1 MPFHLPRLTTLNRSS
16 IHRGGSGV
24 EEIFPSDEIHNW
36 FISARET
43 KACWK
48 TIFGII
54 ELPYTFF
61 FPLPFF
67 SRRFFI
73 AIFPFLFVLFF
84 FFFILYFS
92 FAPLRAKVSS
102 ARVQRAFFRGNW
114 NREHSTVYEESSRI
128 YHGPRVL
135 RAVCWDR
142 WWVKPRKSETSR
154 AKETIL
160 RKCGIISIYAFLR
173 NTRLRTSERNFVW
186 NLNYAQT
193 FA

>member
-1 MPFHLPRLTTLNRSS
+1 MKFITGSYPREKRKPVGRRSLELSNYRTLFSS
-16 IHRGGSGV
+16 RFLFSRGDSL
-24 EEIFPSDEIHNW
+24 S
-36 FISARET
+36 
-43 KACWK
+43 
-48 TIFGII
+48 
-54 ELPYTFF
+54 LFF
-61 FPLPFF
+61 PFF
-67 SRRFFI
+67 SFF
-73 AIFPFLFVLFF
+73 FF

-92 FAPLRAKVSS
+92 FAPLRGKVSS

-193 FA
+193 FV

>member
-84 FFFILYFS
+84 FFHSLFLVRPFASQSVERTRPTRVFS
-92 FAPLRAKVSS
+92 RKLKSGTQHGLRGIVAHIP
-102 ARVQRAFFRGNW
+102 W
-114 NREHSTVYEESSRI
+114 ST
-128 YHGPRVL
+128 GF
-135 RAVCWDR
+135 
-142 WWVKPRKSETSR
+142 TSR
-154 AKETIL
+154 LLGSMMGQA
-160 RKCGIISIYAFLR
+160 S
-173 NTRLRTSERNFVW
+173 
-186 NLNYAQT
+186 
-193 FA
+193 

>member
-1 MPFHLPRLTTLNRSS
+1 MKFITGSYLREKRKPVGRRSLELSNYRTLFSS
-16 IHRGGSGV
+16 RFLFSRGDSL
-24 EEIFPSDEIHNW
+24 S
-36 FISARET
+36 
-43 KACWK
+43 
-48 TIFGII
+48 
-54 ELPYTFF
+54 LFF
-61 FPLPFF
+61 PFF
-67 SRRFFI
+67 S
-73 AIFPFLFVLFF
+73 FF
-84 FFFILYFS
+84 FFFFS
-92 FAPLRAKVSS
+92 FFISRSPLCEAKCRAHASN
-102 ARVQRAFFRGNW
+102 ARFFAEIEIGN
-114 NREHSTVYEESSRI
+114 NTVYEESSRI